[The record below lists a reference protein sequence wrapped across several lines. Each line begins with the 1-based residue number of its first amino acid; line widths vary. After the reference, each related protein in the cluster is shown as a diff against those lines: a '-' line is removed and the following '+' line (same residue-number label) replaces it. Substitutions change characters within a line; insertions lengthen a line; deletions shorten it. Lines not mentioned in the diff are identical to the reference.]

1 MNSENAIVN
10 SFANISDYQR
20 SSEFVKNPTANIFT
34 PLRKVTSEPAENNFL
49 PLSQELKFEI
59 TQYLNL
65 KDFLAFSSIN
75 VDNYVSLRSD
85 DLLVKMAF
93 KNNPKVRMLERL
105 KDLKQKAEKY
115 PFDINE
121 KIKTDQSLNVII
133 PSIALSPGP
142 ARLIINDIFGINDHQ
157 PYDFVKLFQQ
167 LCMLARGDSSVTEQK
182 RPGNSTDDP
191 LQPDSVAEVTTEIE
205 VLSVNNEQLDST
217 CNPLQPGKIAEMMTE
232 TEVLAVKN
240 EQLDST
246 CNPLQPGKIAEVMT
260 EAEVL
265 AVKNEQ
271 LDPAD
276 VLFTAHICSLA
287 IDINNRMSLKGEK
300 YATTFALSFL
310 NIALQVKQVIKTEDK
325 ADKVDSLANMI
336 ENNRI
341 HPGRMRKAHFNRA
354 LINKDDFD
362 WDTFINGL
370 TK

>member
-1 MNSENAIVN
+1 MMNSENAIVD
-10 SFANISDYQR
+10 SFANISDYHR
-20 SSEFVKNPTANIFT
+20 SSEFVKNPSANIFT
-34 PLRKVTSEPAENNFL
+34 PLRKVTSEPAENNYL
-49 PLSQELKFEI
+49 PLSQELKFKI
-59 TQYLNL
+59 TRHLNL

-75 VDNYVSLRSD
+75 VDNYLSLRSD

-93 KNNPKVRMLERL
+93 KNKPKVRILERL
-105 KDLKQKAEKY
+105 EDLKQKAEKY
-115 PFDINE
+115 PFDIDE

-142 ARLIINDIFGINDHQ
+142 ARLIIRDIFGINDYQ

-167 LCMLARGDSSVTEQK
+167 LCMLAKGDSSVTEHK
-182 RPGNSTDDP
+182 RPEDSTDDP
-191 LQPDSVAEVTTEIE
+191 LQPDRVDEMTTEIE
-205 VLSVNNEQLDST
+205 VLSVNN
-217 CNPLQPGKIAEMMTE
+217 G
-232 TEVLAVKN
+232 
-240 EQLDST
+240 QLDST

-260 EAEVL
+260 ETEVL
-265 AVKNEQ
+265 PIKNVQ
-271 LDPAD
+271 LDPED

-325 ADKVDSLANMI
+325 TDKVDSLANMI

-341 HPGRMRKAHFNRA
+341 HLGRMRKAHFNRA
-354 LINKDDFD
+354 LIKAEFD

>member
-1 MNSENAIVN
+1 MMNSENAIVN

-75 VDNYVSLRSD
+75 VDNYLSLRSD

-142 ARLIINDIFGINDHQ
+142 ARLIINDIFGINDYQ

-167 LCMLARGDSSVTEQK
+167 LCMLAKGDSSVTEHK
-182 RPGNSTDDP
+182 RPEDSTDDP
-191 LQPDSVAEVTTEIE
+191 LQPDRVAEVTTEIE

-217 CNPLQPGKIAEMMTE
+217 CNPLQP
-232 TEVLAVKN
+232 
-240 EQLDST
+240 D
-246 CNPLQPGKIAEVMT
+246 KIAEVMT
-260 EAEVL
+260 ETEVL
-265 AVKNEQ
+265 PVKSVQ

-325 ADKVDSLANMI
+325 TDKVDSLANMI

-341 HPGRMRKAHFNRA
+341 HLGRMRKAHFNQA
-354 LINKDDFD
+354 LIKDEFD
-362 WDTFINGL
+362 WDIFINGL
-370 TK
+370 AK